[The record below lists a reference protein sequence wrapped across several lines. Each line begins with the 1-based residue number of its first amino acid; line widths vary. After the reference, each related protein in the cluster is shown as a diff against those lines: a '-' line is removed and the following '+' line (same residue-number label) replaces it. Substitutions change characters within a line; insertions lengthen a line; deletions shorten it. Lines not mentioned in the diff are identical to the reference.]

1 MYSFFFLMIR
11 RPPRSTRTDTL
22 FPYTTLFRSEVYNV
36 YYAPSAR
43 TSRARRC
50 GAVPS
55 SGRRARQARNEPGNA
70 APVAPIVGAEAC
82 DRIAFLGAG
91 ETHIHDDQ
99 HRKHEE
105 RQQRRPLQ
113 QEPEHHEYEA
123 EILRV
128 TDRDIGARRRPHDV
142 ALEIGEC
149 PQGPTHQ
156 AERATD
162 TYRKRAG

>member
-1 MYSFFFLMIR
+1 MIR
-11 RPPRSTRTDTL
+11 LPPRSTRTDTL
-22 FPYTTLFRSEVYNV
+22 FPYTTLFRS
-36 YYAPSAR
+36 
-43 TSRARRC
+43 
-50 GAVPS
+50 VPS

-70 APVAPIVGAEAC
+70 APIALIVGAEAC

-128 TDRDIGARRRPHDV
+128 TDRAIGASVV
-142 ALEIGEC
+142 ALNARCTIE
-149 PQGPTHQ
+149 Q
-156 AERATD
+156 RAVKGGAID
-162 TYRKRAG
+162 RKSVV